1 MGGGGNYIEYQNLM
15 DHQQN
20 KQVGT
25 ATGALSPA
33 TGLSQGNSLQGQKRI
48 IYGCSTLNNA
58 NQIMQQLAK
67 LGHEM

>member
-1 MGGGGNYIEYQNLM
+1 MVGGGNYIEYQNLM

-20 KQVGT
+20 QQQG
-25 ATGALSPA
+25 ATSSALSPA
-33 TGLSQGNSLQGQKRI
+33 AGLVQGNPLQGQKRI

-58 NQIMQQLAK
+58 NQMMQQLAK